1 MSIKEIRDK
10 FSTAVERAYAWCIII
25 CVILNLICWTL
36 IGFGIGSL
44 FGHAVLLGFI
54 GSVIGLLLG
63 YVLGDLFATSWCGF
77 AASVIHISETND
89 SVAQKM
95 ETLCSLQKELLER
108 ISKVPETV
116 SGDSESD
123 GKKQAEVEKNQK
135 KEDWEEKSEKI
146 ENLQNHFNYDE
157 HKDVFE
163 KLSTT
168 KELLDYLESLDNK
181 DEWFKNK
188 VLFEVKEILLME
200 KIYGVNMYENALTKL
215 KGLST

>member
-1 MSIKEIRDK
+1 M
-10 FSTAVERAYAWCIII
+10 
-25 CVILNLICWTL
+25 
-36 IGFGIGSL
+36 
-44 FGHAVLLGFI
+44 
-54 GSVIGLLLG
+54 
-63 YVLGDLFATSWCGF
+63 
-77 AASVIHISETND
+77 
-89 SVAQKM
+89 
-95 ETLCSLQKELLER
+95 
-108 ISKVPETV
+108 